1 MGRRSNHSDPG
12 LPPKSARATARPDG
26 NGSPRLLSITM
37 VQRSTAALERYV
49 DDGACPL
56 DPAQAIDE
64 RAIEHFSG
72 HSKARKLP
80 GVFERQRSH
89 QPASGSSEQAPPV
102 PPAGPETGVGVAARR
117 LEPRITRSSPARV
130 SSVLLL
136 SGASLLLASCNAL
149 VGGGVVALMGGA
161 GYLAAQCYDRV
172 RVRVRDTYTGE
183 ATCGADV
190 WLSDADGSK
199 RRLRSCY
206 SAALTEGTWTLTAV
220 QQGYTP
226 ASTQV
231 TIPEHKGGCPTYTHS
246 IELTLRRVG
255 EPATPAEGTRS
266 RTASDA
272 PAAPPP
278 GAASELESPPAR
290 IVPPPIPGGSSTPVI
305 PTRSFEPIPVAP
317 ATPTPAPAPAPAPD
331 PAAPR

>member
-1 MGRRSNHSDPG
+1 
-12 LPPKSARATARPDG
+12 
-26 NGSPRLLSITM
+26 M

-72 HSKARKLP
+72 HSKARKLF
-80 GVFERQRSH
+80 GVFEWQHRH

-102 PPAGPETGVGVAARR
+102 ASAGRDTGVAGAASGI
-117 LEPRITRSSPARV
+117 EPGRTRSSERV
-130 SSVLLL
+130 RSGLLLL
-136 SGASLLLASCNAL
+136 SGASLLLASCNVAI
-149 VGGGVVALMGGA
+149 GGGVAAVMGGA
-161 GYLAAQCYDRV
+161 GYLATQCYDRV

-183 ATCGADV
+183 PTCSADV

-220 QQGYTP
+220 QEGYTP

-231 TIPEHKGGCPTYTHS
+231 TIPEHEGDCPTYTHS

-255 EPATPAEGTRS
+255 EPATPVDGSRS
-266 RTASDA
+266 RAASGE
-272 PAAPPP
+272 PAAAPRGP
-278 GAASELESPPAR
+278 GAATSELESPPAR

-317 ATPTPAPAPAPAPD
+317 ATPAPAPPPD
-331 PAAPR
+331 SGTPR